1 MKKTLILLAA
11 LLGLTACS
19 KQNIYNVKDFGALGD
34 GQNLDSPAINAA
46 IEEAS
51 AHGGGTILLPEG
63 TYMSY
68 SIRLK
73 DNITLQLEKNAV
85 LMSAMPT
92 DDLGYDLPEDYDYK
106 YFQDFGHS
114 HFHNSLIWGEGLH
127 DIAII
132 GEGRIDGH
140 NLFSHQER
148 PGLKAQGNKAIALK
162 ECQNVRLEG
171 FEMLQCGHFALLA
184 TGIDHMNIENLTI
197 DTNRDA
203 LDIDCCTDVKITHC
217 SVNSP
222 HDDAI
227 VLKSSYALN
236 RFKDCE
242 NIEVA
247 YCQVSG
253 YDCGTLLDGSYQ
265 LSGPPAPDRGGRTG
279 RIKLG
284 TESSGGYRHIN
295 IHDCTFTHCR
305 GLALETVDGGILEDV
320 HCWNLEMNHI
330 VNAPIFLRLGA
341 RLRSPEGTPVGQ
353 LKDVVIEHV
362 VAHDVDSR
370 YSSIIAGIPEHYI
383 ENVKFSDI
391 EIHHRG
397 GCRLTDETP
406 VIAVAPWE
414 KPQYKEPQQRDKL
427 SEEEKEQMRKEF
439 EAWRK
444 TERDTAL
451 VCNLN
456 YPVAEVEAGYP
467 EPWMFGIVPAK
478 GMFIRHAKNIQF
490 ENVRFF
496 FDEPDPRPLFHEE
509 DVENITKTNV
519 TEG

>member
-1 MKKTLILLAA
+1 
-11 LLGLTACS
+11 
-19 KQNIYNVKDFGALGD
+19 
-34 GQNLDSPAINAA
+34 
-46 IEEAS
+46 
-51 AHGGGTILLPEG
+51 
-63 TYMSY
+63 
-68 SIRLK
+68 
-73 DNITLQLEKNAV
+73 
-85 LMSAMPT
+85 
-92 DDLGYDLPEDYDYK
+92 
-106 YFQDFGHS
+106 
-114 HFHNSLIWGEGLH
+114 
-127 DIAII
+127 
-132 GEGRIDGH
+132 
-140 NLFSHQER
+140 
-148 PGLKAQGNKAIALK
+148 
-162 ECQNVRLEG
+162 
-171 FEMLQCGHFALLA
+171 MLQCGHFALLA
-184 TGIDHMNIENLTI
+184 TGIDHMNIENVTI

-217 SVNSP
+217 NVNSP

-253 YDCGTLLDGSYQ
+253 YDCGTFLDGTYQ

-284 TESSGGYRHIN
+284 TESSGGYRHIS

-305 GLALETVDGGILEDV
+305 GLALETVDGGVLEDV

-330 VNAPIFLRLGA
+330 VNAAIFLRLGA

-353 LKDVVIEHV
+353 LKDVVIEHIT
-362 VAHDVDSR
+362 AHDVDSR
-370 YSSIIAGIPEHYI
+370 YSSIIAGIPGHYI
-383 ENVKFSDI
+383 ENVKFNDI

-397 GCRLTDETP
+397 GCLLTDETP

-414 KPQYKEPQQRDKL
+414 KPEYKEPQKREKMTPEQ
-427 SEEEKEQMRKEF
+427 KEQMQKEF
-439 EAWRK
+439 AAWRA

-451 VCNLN
+451 ICNLS
-456 YPVAEVEAGYP
+456 YKVPEVEASYP

-490 ENVRFF
+490 ENIRFF
-496 FDEPDPRPLFHEE
+496 YDEPDPRPLFHEE